1 MESEMEVDVENC
13 NVNAGGVISKEI
25 GEINLAYMLLAQK
38 LVKRDRAEAMFRLG
52 VGREL
57 ADLLMNMSLS
67 QIVKLAASNFL
78 LCSFRLDDRPMF
90 AVVGEGKESALQ
102 QAHMSILM
110 SARQAQAQAHTH
122 THTQPQMRK
131 AGSASA

>member
-1 MESEMEVDVENC
+1 MSFESEMGSDME
-13 NVNAGGVISKEI
+13 NVNINANGVISREI

-38 LVKRDRAEAMFRLG
+38 LVKQDRAEAMFRLG

-57 ADLLMNMSLS
+57 ADLLANMSLS

-90 AVVGEGKESALQ
+90 AVVGEGKEPALQ

-110 SARQAQAQAHTH
+110 AARQAQAQSQA
-122 THTQPQMRK
+122 PMRG
-131 AGSASA
+131 AGAA

>member
-1 MESEMEVDVENC
+1 VSFESEMGSDVENC
-13 NVNAGGVISKEI
+13 NITANGVISREI

-38 LVKRDRAEAMFRLG
+38 LVKQDRAEAMFRLG

-57 ADLLMNMSLS
+57 ADLLANMSLS

-90 AVVGEGKESALQ
+90 AVVGEGKEPALQ

-110 SARQAQAQAHTH
+110 AARQAQAQA
-122 THTQPQMRK
+122 QAPMR
-131 AGSASA
+131 GASAA

>member
-1 MESEMEVDVENC
+1 VSFESEMGSDVENC
-13 NVNAGGVISKEI
+13 NITASGVISREI

-38 LVKRDRAEAMFRLG
+38 LVKQDRAEAMFRLG

-57 ADLLMNMSLS
+57 ADLLANMSLS

-90 AVVGEGKESALQ
+90 AVVGEGKEPALQ

-110 SARQAQAQAHTH
+110 AARQAQAQVDSQA
-122 THTQPQMRK
+122 QMR
-131 AGSASA
+131 GASAA